1 MRFPLLSPGKYIY
14 ITTFF
19 PKDPKVFYKN
29 IHTNHFPTGVQSLMR
44 HRVAARGKWYTG
56 LCKFIAGGKILPK
69 DRGANP
75 YPYDCQEL
83 THTHRQQTEAWFQ
96 SAHAEM
102 SLSTFTG
109 KGYLGQIWNTEV
121 MKTWSSLTKEIS
133 HVGIP
138 EQGLD
143 AWNSC
148 WLGVGL
154 DHSIKL
160 SLDVRAVLAAPS
172 YPRSTHSPRVIYLLL
187 NTGKAEPIHKCT
199 GDCLGSQGTK
209 GKQESR
215 RKERRLGA
223 GRLLCLR
230 LNATVHLKTRV
241 L

>member
-148 WLGVGL
+148 WLGVCL

-160 SLDVRAVLAAPS
+160 SLMSGQSWLLPATPGPPTAHESFIYCSTLAKQ
-172 YPRSTHSPRVIYLLL
+172 SPFI
-187 NTGKAEPIHKCT
+187 NA
-199 GDCLGSQGTK
+199 LGTAWAA
-209 GKQESR
+209 R
-215 RKERRLGA
+215 ERRGNRNLE
-223 GRLLCLR
+223 GRKDGL
-230 LNATVHLKTRV
+230 V
-241 L
+241 LVDCCVWDWMPLYI

>member
-75 YPYDCQEL
+75 YPDDCQEL
-83 THTHRQQTEAWFQ
+83 THIHRQQTAAWFQ
-96 SAHAEM
+96 SAPAEM

-109 KGYLGQIWNTEV
+109 KGYLGQIWNTQV
-121 MKTWSSLTKEIS
+121 MKTWSSLTKQIS
-133 HVGIP
+133 HAGIA

-143 AWNSC
+143 AWNSY
-148 WLGVGL
+148 WLEESAWIIPSNSHWHWCQGSPGCSQLPQVHPQPTSHL
-154 DHSIKL
+154 FTAQHWQS
-160 SLDVRAVLAAPS
+160 RAHP
-172 YPRSTHSPRVIYLLL
+172 
-187 NTGKAEPIHKCT
+187 
-199 GDCLGSQGTK
+199 
-209 GKQESR
+209 
-215 RKERRLGA
+215 
-223 GRLLCLR
+223 
-230 LNATVHLKTRV
+230 
-241 L
+241 